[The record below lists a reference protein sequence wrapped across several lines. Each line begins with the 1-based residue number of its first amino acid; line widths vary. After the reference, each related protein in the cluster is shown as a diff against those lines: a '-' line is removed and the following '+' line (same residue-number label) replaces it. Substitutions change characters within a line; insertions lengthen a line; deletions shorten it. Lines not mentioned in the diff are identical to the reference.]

1 MAKKRRGDIDS
12 GLFSPTEPEP
22 EEQEPAQ
29 QEEARAE
36 LIRATYY
43 ISQRLKDEIH
53 RRAVALGIS
62 DSQLAWYMLL
72 DAVKRYDAGEID
84 PEPYLIPSTSP
95 AYRHN
100 IDPDVLE

>member
-1 MAKKRRGDIDS
+1 MAKKRKGDVS
-12 GLFSPTEPEP
+12 GDLFAQTEPEA
-22 EEQEPAQ
+22 EEPA
-29 QEEARAE
+29 EEKPEKKDA
-36 LIRATYY
+36 RATYY

-62 DSQLAWYMLL
+62 DSQLAWYMLMDGL
-72 DAVKRYDAGEID
+72 ERLDAGEID
-84 PEPYLIPSTSP
+84 PTPHLIPSSSP